1 MEFEL
6 GLKGP
11 FWVEISS
18 NGPTLIQ
25 FVGKSSN
32 TEEGGESVF
41 RNFLNFYHLK
51 KI

>member
-18 NGPTLIQ
+18 NAGKEDQWQEACVETIQ
-25 FVGKSSN
+25 EIFQV
-32 TEEGGESVF
+32 EVP
-41 RNFLNFYHLK
+41 LWYVLWW
-51 KI
+51 

>member
-18 NGPTLIQ
+18 NE
-25 FVGKSSN
+25 SSIVVAVA
-32 TEEGGESVF
+32 VF
-41 RNFLNFYHLK
+41 QLHEDFFQGMSDTMLSF
-51 KI
+51 